1 MSDVFPRS
9 ETFDAI
15 WRLYLIENQMWIS
28 ELGFWWQKERK
39 RRFGGALNV
48 PEVVPEDTEVHL
60 ATQWRR
66 EALRNVDKQLKEQ
79 DARRTLVDDMQAA
92 GELPREPPAALERKA
107 LNKLDKR
114 AKGKAHNGKA
124 HNDEHNNRQRH
135 YHSHCIEKKQA
146 EKLVRAQA
154 KKRTQNRAWDRANK
168 LVA

>member
-1 MSDVFPRS
+1 MSDAILS
-9 ETFDAI
+9 WETFDAI
-15 WRLYLIENQMWIS
+15 WRLYMIENQMWIS
-28 ELGFWWQKERK
+28 EQWFWWWKEQK

-48 PEVVPEDTEVHL
+48 PEVVPEDTEIHL

-66 EALRNVDKQLKEQ
+66 EALRNVDKHLKEQ

-92 GELPREPPAALERKA
+92 AELPREPPAALERKA

-114 AKGKAHNGKA
+114 AKGKAHN
-124 HNDEHNNRQRH
+124 DENNNRQHR

>member
-1 MSDVFPRS
+1 MSDVFPRA

-39 RRFGGALNV
+39 RRLGGALNV
-48 PEVVPEDTEVHL
+48 PEVVPEDMEVHL

-66 EALRNVDKQLKEQ
+66 EAMRNVDKQLKEQ
-79 DARRTLVDDMQAA
+79 DARHTLVDDMQAA
-92 GELPREPPAALERKA
+92 AELPREPPATLERKA

-114 AKGKAHNGKA
+114 AKGKAHN
-124 HNDEHNNRQRH
+124 DENNNRQHRCNSH
-135 YHSHCIEKKQA
+135 YIEKMQA

>member
-1 MSDVFPRS
+1 MSDVFPRA
-9 ETFDAI
+9 ETFDTI

-28 ELGFWWQKERK
+28 ELGFWWQKELK

-48 PEVVPEDTEVHL
+48 PEVVPEDMEVHL

-66 EALRNVDKQLKEQ
+66 EAMRNVDKQLKEQ

-92 GELPREPPAALERKA
+92 AELPREPPAALERKA

-114 AKGKAHNGKA
+114 AKGKAHN
-124 HNDEHNNRQRH
+124 DENNNRQHR
-135 YHSHCIEKKQA
+135 YHSHHIEKKQA

>member
-1 MSDVFPRS
+1 MSDAIPS
-9 ETFDAI
+9 WETLDAI
-15 WRLYLIENQMWIS
+15 WRLCIIENQMWIS
-28 ELGFWWQKERK
+28 EQWFWWQKERK
-39 RRFGGALNV
+39 RRLGGALNV
-48 PEVVPEDTEVHL
+48 PEVVPEDMEIHL

-66 EALRNVDKQLKEQ
+66 EALRNLDKQLKEQ

-92 GELPREPPAALERKA
+92 AELPREPPAALERKA

-114 AKGKAHNGKA
+114 AKGKAHN
-124 HNDEHNNRQRH
+124 DENNNRQHR

-154 KKRTQNRAWDRANK
+154 KKRTQNRARDRANK

>member
-1 MSDVFPRS
+1 MSDAIPS
-9 ETFDAI
+9 WETFDAI
-15 WRLYLIENQMWIS
+15 WRLYMIENQMWIS
-28 ELGFWWQKERK
+28 EQWFWWWKERK
-39 RRFGGALNV
+39 RRLGGALNV
-48 PEVVPEDTEVHL
+48 PEVVPEDMEIHL

-92 GELPREPPAALERKA
+92 AELPREPPAALERKA

-114 AKGKAHNGKA
+114 AKGKAQ
-124 HNDEHNNRQRH
+124 NDENNNRQRR

-154 KKRTQNRAWDRANK
+154 KKRTQNRARDRANK